1 MQCEAKSG
9 RNLPE
14 NAPAHTLTAGLCLF
28 YSTHKGK
35 KHHGLATTYSNMKM
49 EKKGSKTIHLEGRGG
64 SRDGDGEGVI
74 QTWDRRKR
82 KEERK
87 ERGFFGGGDRERGRM
102 KERQKLTV
110 ASQKL
115 QTDKHTGGSLL
126 LEAMASNVI
135 THVNRSHSLNRAIT
149 GLKSFHHKHTYCT
162 FTNRKWHFA
171 QTHTHT
177 GAASRATDK
186 NTHRHEHTWD
196 RDTDTHSFR
205 LTTTH
210 QPPLLPAMCLRL
222 PRSAPHTF
230 RLMHSHPHR
239 LPPHP
244 NPQPLNHSNPRCL
257 FCKENTNQNT
267 SIREPL
273 RGGASAP
280 STTVHRTTPRQQE
293 TGGKKKIQSGVDEEW
308 GGGGRNNPKNKQ
320 CSSTVPSP
328 FHLLLPS
335 PVCLSSVQL
344 WLCDAKLTRAKLSS
358 IHTLAYNALPS
369 HTHTHQRWAELQSL
383 SRWLSPAVSR
393 LAGTHMH
400 PPTSPCSL
408 PFSWLFTP
416 ILSSSHRSHRI
427 PTTPLVSLLLSGH
440 WCSYTHKR
448 VRLLWLLNK
457 FLVSHPWPTCDKE
470 PFAANKDV
478 ELGGEM
484 RAGHRGMDWSETEA
498 A

>member
-1 MQCEAKSG
+1 MGMG
-9 RNLPE
+9 RGSSRHE
-14 NAPAHTLTAGLCLF
+14 IEE
-28 YSTHKGK
+28 K
-35 KHHGLATTYSNMKM
+35 
-49 EKKGSKTIHLEGRGG
+49 EKK
-64 SRDGDGEGVI
+64 
-74 QTWDRRKR
+74 
-82 KEERK
+82 ERK
-87 ERGFFGGGDRERGRM
+87 ERLGGERGRM

-171 QTHTHT
+171 HT
-177 GAASRATDK
+177 
-186 NTHRHEHTWD
+186 NTHGGSVSGHRQKYTQT
-196 RDTDTHSFR
+196 RAYLRQTDTDTHSFR

-239 LPPHP
+239 LPLHP

-257 FCKENTNQNT
+257 FCKENSNQNT

-273 RGGASAP
+273 RGGVGFCSFHYSP
-280 STTVHRTTPRQQE
+280 QNNTTSTGDRR
-293 TGGKKKIQSGVDEEW
+293 KKKNPIRCRWEMRRGE
-308 GGGGRNNPKNKQ
+308 RNNPKNKQ

-344 WLCDAKLTRAKLSS
+344 CDAKLTRAKLSS
-358 IHTLAYNALPS
+358 IHTLTYNALPS

-383 SRWLSPAVSR
+383 SRWLSPAVFR

-408 PFSWLFTP
+408 PSSWLFTP
-416 ILSSSHRSHRI
+416 ILSCSHRSHRI
-427 PTTPLVSLLLSGH
+427 PTTPLVSPLLSGH
-440 WCSYTHKR
+440 WCSYTHKH

-457 FLVSHPWPTCDKE
+457 FLASHPWPTCDEE